1 MISNNFVI
9 ELRAI
14 LQTQNHLLESLCSS
28 ISELESQFADVQEQK
43 NDIEDLGRMIAE
55 LENSVDFLEEEDL
68 ADFEPDEIYQIYKRR
83 QNAIKQGLQAL
94 EFTDWQSFVKQC
106 QIYNLQHGL
115 DPLAPYEVFLTEA
128 DLKKLADENKS
139 YDAQFAWDK
148 WDYMFVGISGVLAA
162 LTDVFLVRTPK
173 TSPLTTWMK
182 DFNTTAKAGQ
192 TDWFSQ
198 WARDLEKACNVP
210 YDAQPFA
217 GMSGK
222 THRFQSLGH
231 DPILGFI
238 FGVVDI
244 MRGTVTGFSY
254 DSLNNL
260 HSFAT
265 HSVSSDVS
273 IKLIEAILRQI
284 GHLISDVATP
294 MGLPAPFMTLMQ
306 GLNVGSFG
314 EKGRS
319 VGEIARWMYL
329 NGYDFRHFLV
339 SGITPAVIEIVLRA
353 YIMLRHYSE
362 HGEIKFD
369 LASHPKYRSML
380 LMAHGIATTAN
391 VGKVILTKNPLA
403 INYAEYI
410 AFIRYLIPS
419 LKYWLFDQQ
428 RLRLE
433 HMEKINEDGWND
445 LLENSDRLLEVVI
458 QSDFPIITLA

>member
-43 NDIEDLGRMIAE
+43 NDIEDLERMIAE

-94 EFTDWQSFVKQC
+94 EFTDWQSFIKQC
-106 QIYNLQHGL
+106 QIYDLQHGL

-148 WDYMFVGISGVLAA
+148 WDYMFVGISGILAA
-162 LTDVFLVRTPK
+162 LTDVFLVGTPK
-173 TSPLTTWMK
+173 TSPLTKWMK

-210 YDAQPFA
+210 YDDQPFA

-403 INYAEYI
+403 INYAEYM

-445 LLENSDRLLEVVI
+445 LLENSDQLLGIVVK
-458 QSDFPIITLA
+458 SDFPTITL